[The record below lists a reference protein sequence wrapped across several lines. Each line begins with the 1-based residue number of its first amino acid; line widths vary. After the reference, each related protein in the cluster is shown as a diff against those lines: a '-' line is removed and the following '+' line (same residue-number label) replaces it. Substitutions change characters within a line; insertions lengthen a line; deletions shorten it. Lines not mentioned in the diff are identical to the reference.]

1 MILGATAGNKL
12 RCGKLSDD
20 QTRPGQAA
28 SAGGE
33 IRVVGVQVQTWRRRP
48 KEEEEKASHR

>member
-12 RCGKLSDD
+12 GCGELSDD